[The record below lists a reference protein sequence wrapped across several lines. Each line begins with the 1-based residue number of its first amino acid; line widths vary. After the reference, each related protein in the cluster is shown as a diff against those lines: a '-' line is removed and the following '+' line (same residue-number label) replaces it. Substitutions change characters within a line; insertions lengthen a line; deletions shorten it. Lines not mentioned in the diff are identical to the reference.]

1 MTRRRLPLLLSAAG
15 LVIILVA
22 VIAAVVVRS
31 TDTATLSLGERPDV
45 PVVITEPGVLDA
57 VDPEVTIRATAQDD
71 EQVVLAVGR
80 TSEVEAWLGDA
91 PHARI
96 TGLSSWEELT
106 VEVVPSSEPT
116 DAATET
122 EDATDG
128 ATDDAT
134 EETTQEE
141 AGVPDPAGSDLW
153 LAESVGTGSAELTWT
168 DSPGRWSLV
177 AATDG
182 TGPAPEIELEW
193 GRRVGTPWLV
203 PGIVL
208 GGLLLV
214 AGLTMLVLEVLV
226 KREQRRREDARAR
239 QAAGGD
245 EAGYRSVTDTDPGTG
260 ERLTRRQIRELE
272 QRMAEEERRRRSGEP
287 PVPLAPGHE
296 DPDAAEHDPA
306 DEHDPQAAEDAHLA
320 QTVGPVDEEPTAH
333 DEPADH
339 EAHAEPADHGATD
352 DATHDEPSDH
362 EAADGEPTDH
372 EAADGEP
379 ADGEPDDEPPAT
391 PSWRSVWGFGGQGA
405 TPPPAAPDD
414 SQDPRPV
421 DGQDSDGEEKR

>member
-57 VDPEVTIRATAQDD
+57 VDPEVTIRATAGDD
-71 EQVVLAVGR
+71 EQVVLAIGR

-116 DAATET
+116 DAATGEAT
-122 EDATDG
+122 AEPTDG
-128 ATDDAT
+128 ATA
-134 EETTQEE
+134 EEGAQD

-193 GRRVGTPWLV
+193 GRRVSTPWLV

-208 GGLLLV
+208 GGLALV
-214 AGLTMLVLEVLV
+214 AGLAMLVLEVLA

-239 QAAGGD
+239 QAAAGD
-245 EAGYRSVTDTDPGTG
+245 DGSYRSISDTDPGTG

-272 QRMAEEERRRRSGEP
+272 QRMAEEERLLRTGEP
-287 PVPLAPGHE
+287 PVPLAPGH
-296 DPDAAEHDPA
+296 DAAEHPQDGPA
-306 DEHDPQAAEDAHLA
+306 DEQTPTAQDTDAGEP
-320 QTVGPVDEEPTAH
+320 TGPVDEQPADEA
-333 DEPADH
+333 DNAAAEPA
-339 EAHAEPADHGATD
+339 AAEPADA
-352 DATHDEPSDH
+352 
-362 EAADGEPTDH
+362 
-372 EAADGEP
+372 EP
-379 ADGEPDDEPPAT
+379 ADDEPAEGEPDADEPDGDEPDDEPPAT
-391 PSWRSVWGFGGQGA
+391 LSWRSVWGFGSQGTTA
-405 TPPPAAPDD
+405 PPADD
-414 SQDPRPV
+414 TSDPEDPHPV
-421 DGQDSDGEEKR
+421 DDQDSDGEEKR